1 MSPPL
6 PDGDLMETY
15 EPHEPQASHEPNLGD
30 TTHSP
35 IRLFVTGS
43 LLFAMLSAGF
53 MAAYVPRPAPPG
65 WSTGFLVASAVLL
78 VAAVAGML
86 GRRNFAW
93 SRFFVVAKYVV
104 LMTVVISAMLEYVF
118 VYDGMRGNPLAIMSV
133 VLAITAIDVPI
144 LWGFAVARHET
155 APGRS

>member
-6 PDGDLMETY
+6 PDGDLMETH
-15 EPHEPQASHEPNLGD
+15 ETHETHEPYLGD

-35 IRLFVTGS
+35 IRLFAMGS
-43 LLFAMLSAGF
+43 LVCAMLSAGI
-53 MAAYVPRPAPPG
+53 MAAYVPRPAPLG

-78 VAAVAGML
+78 VAAVVGML
-86 GRRNFAW
+86 RRRNFAW
-93 SRFFVVAKYVV
+93 SRFFSVAKYVV

-118 VYDGMRGNPLAIMSV
+118 VYDGMRGNPLVIMSV